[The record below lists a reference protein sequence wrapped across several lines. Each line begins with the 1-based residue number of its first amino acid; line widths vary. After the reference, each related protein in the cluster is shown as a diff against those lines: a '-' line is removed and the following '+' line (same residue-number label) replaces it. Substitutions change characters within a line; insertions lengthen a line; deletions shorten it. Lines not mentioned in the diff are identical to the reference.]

1 MFSAQQLSCM
11 LTKFLNFNS
20 VSMRCNTMLTSSLA
34 AIMQADTHVVLEQLN
49 VWCQCMHGA
58 GGIVAG

>member
-1 MFSAQQLSCM
+1 MPADKVLEVQVSASRHCD
-11 LTKFLNFNS
+11 
-20 VSMRCNTMLTSSLA
+20 TMLTSSLA